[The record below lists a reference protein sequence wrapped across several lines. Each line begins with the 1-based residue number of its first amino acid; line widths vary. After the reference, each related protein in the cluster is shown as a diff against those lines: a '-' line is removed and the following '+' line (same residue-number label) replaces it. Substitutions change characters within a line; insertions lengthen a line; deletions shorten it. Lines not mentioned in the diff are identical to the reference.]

1 MVGDRGVK
9 LSGGQRQRIAI
20 ARAFL
25 KDAPILLLDEAT
37 AALDSESE
45 EAIREALGRL
55 MRGRTV
61 IAIAHRL
68 ATLRNFDRVVM
79 LQGGRIIED
88 GPPDRL
94 MQGQGPYRELV
105 TQEMSRLASTCGL
118 IARQLACCVP
128 MRRSQRERTARGPQW
143 QPKSLNSDRPS
154 RPSKQVAESPFYIP
168 MTGPAAR
175 PRRSLKHDDTF
186 IVLDS
191 HGDIGASAGGPDG
204 LFNADTR
211 YLARLE
217 LVLDDVQPLLLGSNL
232 RDDNS
237 ALTVDLTN
245 PDVYRNGRIVLQKDM
260 LHIVRT
266 IFLWRGTAYQRI
278 GLQNHGDRPASFDLT
293 LLFDNDFADLFE
305 VRGETRPRRGI
316 GSSKLL
322 GPADV
327 VLEYNGLDGRSRITA
342 LHFDPRPTRL
352 AGQCGDLS
360 FRPGA
365 AAGRP
370 RCSSRYPATSRPCS
384 KPAPFFRGLL
394 AHRREMR
401 RSTAGA
407 ASIETSNNIF
417 NEVLCQ
423 SMADLNMLMTDTPQG
438 RYPYAGIPWYSTTFG
453 RDGLITALQMLWI
466 DPRIARG
473 VLRRLA
479 FYQAKT
485 IDPLADAE
493 PGKILHEMR
502 GGEMAALREVPF
514 AQYYGSVDS
523 TPLFVLLAGLYVERT
538 GDEETLA
545 ELWPAIEAALRW
557 IDGPGDPDRDGFVE
571 YQRASEQGLANQGWK
586 DSYDAIFHA
595 DGRLA
600 EGYIA
605 LAEVQGYVFAG
616 KRLAARCARR
626 LGHDRSGAASSKP
639 KRELLAERFE
649 EAFWCEELGTYA
661 LALDGDKQPCKVRTS
676 NAGQL
681 LFTGIVREDRARH
694 GRRRSDAA
702 AFLHRLGHPHRG
714 ARRGALQSDV
724 LSRRIDLAARQCADR
739 ARACALRPEAF
750 GRASVQGPVRRRQP
764 TWICGGCPN
773 CSAAFSARSGAD
785 RRSIRSPA
793 RRRPGRARRRSRCWK
808 QRSASNS
815 MPRAARSGCAIRVCR
830 RSSTRWCCAI
840 CSSGLP
846 ASIFGCAATARK
858 CRWRCCARA
867 ARSRCRSC

>member
-1 MVGDRGVK
+1 MPAEVI
-9 LSGGQRQRIAI
+9 SQFIA
-20 ARAFL
+20 
-25 KDAPILLLDEAT
+25 T
-37 AALDSESE
+37 
-45 EAIREALGRL
+45 
-55 MRGRTV
+55 RT
-61 IAIAHRL
+61 I
-68 ATLRNFDRVVM
+68 
-79 LQGGRIIED
+79 
-88 GPPDRL
+88 
-94 MQGQGPYRELV
+94 ELV
-105 TQEMSRLASTCGL
+105 SEA
-118 IARQLACCVP
+118 
-128 MRRSQRERTARGPQW
+128 
-143 QPKSLNSDRPS
+143 
-154 RPSKQVAESPFYIP
+154 PFYIP

-245 PDVYRNGRIVLQKDM
+245 PDIYRNDRIVLQKDI

-266 IFLWRGTAYQRI
+266 VFLWRGTAYQRI
-278 GLQNHGDRPASFDLT
+278 GLQNHGEAPASFDLT

-305 VRGETRPRRGI
+305 VRGEKRPRRGT

-322 GPADV
+322 GPVDV
-327 VLEYNGLDGRSRITA
+327 ALDYKGLDGKSRSTA

-352 AGQCGDLS
+352 AVN
-360 FRPGA
+360 GA
-365 AAGRP
+365 TYHFELGP
-370 RCSSRYPATSRPCS
+370 QQISSLFVAVSCN
-384 KPAPFFRGLL
+384 KPAGHKPVPFFRGLL

-401 RSTAGA
+401 QLTTGA
-407 ASIETSNNIF
+407 ASIETSNDIF

-453 RDGLITALQMLWI
+453 RDGIITALQMLWV

-473 VLRRLA
+473 VLKRLA

-485 IDPLADAE
+485 VDPLADAE

-502 GGEMAALREVPF
+502 GGEMADLREVPF
-514 AQYYGSVDS
+514 ARYYGSVDA
-523 TPLFVLLAGLYVERT
+523 TPLFVLLAGLYAERT
-538 GDEETLA
+538 GDDETLA
-545 ELWPAIEAALRW
+545 ELWPAIEAALGW

-616 KRLAARCARR
+616 KQLAARCALR
-626 LGHDRSGAASSKP
+626 LGKADQARKLTAEAQ
-639 KRELLAERFE
+639 RLAERFE
-649 EAFWCEELGTYA
+649 EAFWCDELGTYA
-661 LALDGDKQPCKVRTS
+661 LALDGAKQPCRVRSS

-681 LFTGIVREDRARH
+681 LFSGIVREDRARMVAADLMRPH
-694 GRRRSDAA
+694 FFTGWGIRTVARGEARYNPMSYHDGSIWPHDNALIALGLARYDLKHSVEQVFKALFDAA
-702 AFLHRLGHPHRG
+702 AYMDLRRLPELFCGFQREKQRGPTLYPVACAPQAWASATPFTLLEAALGLEFDAQRGEVRLRNPRLPAFLNEVILRELQLGSSSVDLRIRRHGDEVSLEVLR
-714 ARRGALQSDV
+714 RRGQIQVSIVLAHGAP
-724 LSRRIDLAARQCADR
+724 LSRTKVEI
-739 ARACALRPEAF
+739 
-750 GRASVQGPVRRRQP
+750 
-764 TWICGGCPN
+764 
-773 CSAAFSARSGAD
+773 
-785 RRSIRSPA
+785 
-793 RRRPGRARRRSRCWK
+793 
-808 QRSASNS
+808 
-815 MPRAARSGCAIRVCR
+815 
-830 RSSTRWCCAI
+830 
-840 CSSGLP
+840 
-846 ASIFGCAATARK
+846 
-858 CRWRCCARA
+858 
-867 ARSRCRSC
+867 

>member
-1 MVGDRGVK
+1 M
-9 LSGGQRQRIAI
+9 SA
-20 ARAFL
+20 
-25 KDAPILLLDEAT
+25 EAVT
-37 AALDSESE
+37 Q
-45 EAIREALGRL
+45 IVTT
-55 MRGRTV
+55 RTV
-61 IAIAHRL
+61 
-68 ATLRNFDRVVM
+68 
-79 LQGGRIIED
+79 
-88 GPPDRL
+88 
-94 MQGQGPYRELV
+94 ELV
-105 TQEMSRLASTCGL
+105 S
-118 IARQLACCVP
+118 
-128 MRRSQRERTARGPQW
+128 
-143 QPKSLNSDRPS
+143 
-154 RPSKQVAESPFYIP
+154 ESPFYIP

-217 LVLDDVQPLLLGSNL
+217 LVLDEVQPLLLGSNL

-278 GLQNHGDRPASFDLT
+278 GVQNHGDLSASFDLT

-305 VRGETRPRRGI
+305 VRGERRPRRGI
-316 GSSKLL
+316 GANKLF

-327 VLEYNGLDGRSRITA
+327 LFEYNGLDGKSRATT

-352 AGQCGDLS
+352 AVNAATYHLDLAPQQVNS
-360 FRPGA
+360 LFVA
-365 AAGRP
+365 AS
-370 RCSSRYPATSRPCS
+370 CN
-384 KPAPFFRGLL
+384 KPAAPKAVPFFRGLL

-401 RSTAGA
+401 QSNSGA
-407 ASIETSNNIF
+407 TSIETSNNIF

-453 RDGLITALQMLWI
+453 RDGIITALQMLWI
-466 DPRIARG
+466 DPRVARG
-473 VLRRLA
+473 VLKRLA
-479 FYQAKT
+479 FYQAKAV
-485 IDPLADAE
+485 DPLADAE

-514 AQYYGSVDS
+514 AQYYGSVDA

-538 GDEETLA
+538 GDDETLA
-545 ELWPAIEAALRW
+545 ELWPAVEAALRW
-557 IDGPGDPDRDGFVE
+557 IDGAGDPDRDGFVE

-616 KRLAARCARR
+616 KQLAARCALRMGLMER
-626 LGHDRSGAASSKP
+626 ARQLESEAS
-639 KRELLAERFE
+639 LLAERFE
-649 EAFWCEELGTYA
+649 AAFWCDELGTYA
-661 LALDGDKQPCKVRTS
+661 LALDGVKQPCRVRTS

-681 LFTGIVREDRARH
+681 LFTGIVR
-694 GRRRSDAA
+694 
-702 AFLHRLGHPHRG
+702 
-714 ARRGALQSDV
+714 
-724 LSRRIDLAARQCADR
+724 ADR
-739 ARACALRPEAF
+739 ARMVASDLMRPHFFTGWGIRTVARGEARYNPMSYHDGSIWPHDNALIALGFARYGLKHSVEHVFEALFGAATYMDLRRLPELFCGFRREKGRGPTLYPVACAPQAWASATPFTLLEAALGLEFDAGRGEIRLRNPRLPAF
-750 GRASVQGPVRRRQP
+750 LNEVILRGLQLGCSSVDLRVRRHGDDVSLEVLRTRGQ
-764 TWICGGCPN
+764 IQV
-773 CSAAFSARSGAD
+773 
-785 RRSIRSPA
+785 SI
-793 RRRPGRARRRSRCWK
+793 
-808 QRSASNS
+808 
-815 MPRAARSGCAIRVCR
+815 VL
-830 RSSTRWCCAI
+830 TH
-840 CSSGLP
+840 
-846 ASIFGCAATARK
+846 
-858 CRWRCCARA
+858 
-867 ARSRCRSC
+867 

>member
-1 MVGDRGVK
+1 M
-9 LSGGQRQRIAI
+9 AI
-20 ARAFL
+20 
-25 KDAPILLLDEAT
+25 EAMT
-37 AALDSESE
+37 QS
-45 EAIREALGRL
+45 AIRE
-55 MRGRTV
+55 
-61 IAIAHRL
+61 IE
-68 ATLRNFDRVVM
+68 VV
-79 LQGGRIIED
+79 E
-88 GPPDRL
+88 
-94 MQGQGPYRELV
+94 
-105 TQEMSRLASTCGL
+105 
-118 IARQLACCVP
+118 
-128 MRRSQRERTARGPQW
+128 
-143 QPKSLNSDRPS
+143 
-154 RPSKQVAESPFYIP
+154 ESPFYIS

-175 PRRSLKHDDTF
+175 PRRALKHDDTF
-186 IVLDS
+186 VVLDS

-217 LVLDDVQPLLLGSNL
+217 LVLDGVQPLLLGSNL

-245 PDVYRNGRIVLQKDM
+245 PDVYRNERIVLQKDM

-278 GLQNHGDRPASFDLT
+278 GLQNHGEGTASFDLT

-305 VRGETRPRRGI
+305 VRGERRPRRGI

-327 VLEYNGLDGRSRITA
+327 ALEYIGLDGSSRSTA
-342 LHFDPRPTRL
+342 VQFDPRPTRL
-352 AGQCGDLS
+352 ATNAATYHLDLAPQQATALFVS
-360 FRPGA
+360 VACNKPA
-365 AAGRP
+365 AL
-370 RCSSRYPATSRPCS
+370 

-407 ASIETSNNIF
+407 TSIETSNNIF

-423 SMADLNMLMTDTPQG
+423 SMADLNMLTTETPQG

-466 DPRIARG
+466 DPRVAQG
-473 VLRRLA
+473 VLKRLA

-485 IDPLADAE
+485 VDPLADAE

-514 AQYYGSVDS
+514 AQYYGSVDA

-538 GDEETLA
+538 GDDATLA

-557 IDGPGDPDRDGFVE
+557 IDGAGDPDQDGFVE

-616 KRLAARCARR
+616 KHLAARCALR
-626 LGHDRSGAASSKP
+626 LGLVDKARKLEAEAQ
-639 KRELLAERFE
+639 RLAERFE
-649 EAFWCEELGTYA
+649 DAYWCEELGTYA
-661 LALDGDKQPCKVRTS
+661 LALDGAKQPCKVRTS

-681 LFTGIVREDRARH
+681 LFSGIVREDRARKVAADLMRPH
-694 GRRRSDAA
+694 FFTGWGIRTVAQGEARYNPMSYHDGSIWPHDNALIALGLARYGLKHSVECVFKGLFDAA
-702 AFLHRLGHPHRG
+702 AYMDLRRLPELFCGFRREKERGPTLYPVACAPQAWASATPFTLLEAALGLEFDVARGEIRLRNPRLPAFLNEVILRELRLG
-714 ARRGALQSDV
+714 
-724 LSRRIDLAARQCADR
+724 
-739 ARACALRPEAF
+739 
-750 GRASVQGPVRRRQP
+750 
-764 TWICGGCPN
+764 
-773 CSAAFSARSGAD
+773 
-785 RRSIRSPA
+785 
-793 RRRPGRARRRSRCWK
+793 
-808 QRSASNS
+808 
-815 MPRAARSGCAIRVCR
+815 
-830 RSSTRWCCAI
+830 RSSVDLRISRHVDGVSLEVLRTRGKI
-840 CSSGLP
+840 QV
-846 ASIFGCAATARK
+846 SIVLAH
-858 CRWRCCARA
+858 
-867 ARSRCRSC
+867 